1 MNEKNGEALARER
14 DETRLAGT
22 AAGEAGPRTTGP
34 GEAAAAKI
42 GYVRTTAPKAGTDEA
57 GGTGQQDD
65 VLAGPRDQ
73 APTGRPGEYEPGRPE
88 PGHGQAGHGQPEPG
102 RVETS
107 RVETSPA
114 GHDKPE
120 PSRVE
125 PGEPEPGHGHGHGQA
140 EHDQARHG
148 EPEPGEHEHG
158 QPESS
163 RVEPGQTAHGKPEP
177 SQPEPRER
185 DATEPDTEYDVVV
198 VGSGAAGMTAALAAA
213 RHGLRVVV
221 LEKAARFG
229 GSTAR
234 SGGGVWIPNNE
245 ALPTNRKVPTNRK
258 KPTSRKN
265 PTNSKDPN
273 GQDSPEQ
280 ARAYLEAIVGDVVPA
295 ELRENFLDRGPEV
308 VSFIQRHTP
317 LRFQWVPDYSD
328 YHPEAPGGRAGGR
341 SVEPKP
347 LDGHLLGDELANLE
361 PPYSASP
368 LGVPITQADYR
379 WLSLIA
385 RHPRGVL
392 RLLALGA
399 RWLAGRL
406 TGKHLLSMGQALAAG
421 LRVGLHQAGVTVRL
435 DTPLLDLVTDD
446 DRVTGVVIGGGQTI
460 SARLG
465 VILAAGG
472 FEHNEEMRTKYQR
485 QPIGTTWT
493 VGAKANTGDAIN
505 AGMKLG
511 AAVDLMDDA
520 WWGPT
525 IPLTGGPWF
534 ALAERSRPGCL
545 MVDARGE
552 RFVNESAPYV
562 EAVHA
567 MYGPGDGPGAHIPT
581 WLVFDQRYRN
591 RYMFTGIGPRQPLPG
606 RWFKAGIAAKASSLE
621 KLAERIGV
629 PQKALEHTVER
640 FNGFARNGVDEDFH
654 RGQSAYDH
662 YYGDPRNR
670 PNPSLGP
677 LDQPPFYAV
686 KIVPGDLGTKGG
698 LRIDTHARVLRED
711 GSVIAGLYAA
721 GNTSAAVMGHTYAG
735 PGATIGPAMVFG
747 YLAAAH
753 LATQNRTGGRR

>member
-1 MNEKNGEALARER
+1 MTASVGDAPDGSRDREPAVTRNGPAHELGSPGNE
-14 DETRLAGT
+14 
-22 AAGEAGPRTTGP
+22 PRTTDSS
-34 GEAAAAKI
+34 AAKDH
-42 GYVRTTAPKAGTDEA
+42 RT
-57 GGTGQQDD
+57 
-65 VLAGPRDQ
+65 
-73 APTGRPGEYEPGRPE
+73 
-88 PGHGQAGHGQPEPG
+88 
-102 RVETS
+102 
-107 RVETSPA
+107 PA
-114 GHDKPE
+114 
-120 PSRVE
+120 
-125 PGEPEPGHGHGHGQA
+125 
-140 EHDQARHG
+140 
-148 EPEPGEHEHG
+148 
-158 QPESS
+158 
-163 RVEPGQTAHGKPEP
+163 
-177 SQPEPRER
+177 
-185 DATEPDTEYDVVV
+185 EYDVVV

-213 RHGLRVVV
+213 QDGLQVVV
-221 LEKAARFG
+221 LEKAPRFG

-245 ALPTNRKVPTNRK
+245 ALPDHGDT
-258 KPTSRKN
+258 
-265 PTNSKDPN
+265 
-273 GQDSPEQ
+273 PEQ
-280 ARAYLEAIVGDVVPA
+280 AAAYLEAIVGDVVPR
-295 ELRENFLDRGPEV
+295 ELRKAFLDHGPDV
-308 VSFIQRHTP
+308 VSFVQRHTP
-317 LRFQWVPDYSD
+317 LRFQWVPNYSD
-328 YHPEAPGGRAGGR
+328 YHPEAPGGRATGR

-347 LDGHLLGDELANLE
+347 LDGRVLGDELADLE

-392 RLLALGA
+392 RLLGLGT

-406 TGKHLLSMGQALAAG
+406 TGKHLLAMGQALAAG
-421 LRVGLHQAGVTVRL
+421 LRAGLQQAGVTVRL
-435 DTPLLDLVTDD
+435 DTPLVDLVTEN
-446 DRVTGVVIGGGQTI
+446 DRVTGVLTTDGEVIHAT
-460 SARLG
+460 RG

-472 FEHNEEMRTKYQR
+472 FEHNEEMRAKYQR
-485 QPIGTTWT
+485 QPIGSAWT
-493 VGAKANTGDAIN
+493 VGAKANTGDAIT

-545 MVDARGE
+545 MVDGRGE

-567 MYGPGDGPGAHIPT
+567 MYGPGDGPGEHIPT

-606 RWFKAGIAAKASSLE
+606 RWFKAGIAAKAGTLD

-629 PQKALEHTVER
+629 PAQALRGTVEH
-640 FNGFARNGVDEDFH
+640 FNGFARDGVDEDFH
-654 RGQSAYDH
+654 RGRSAYDH

-677 LDQPPFYAV
+677 LDQAPYYAV

-753 LATQNRTGGRR
+753 LATQNHTGGRR

>member
-1 MNEKNGEALARER
+1 
-14 DETRLAGT
+14 
-22 AAGEAGPRTTGP
+22 
-34 GEAAAAKI
+34 
-42 GYVRTTAPKAGTDEA
+42 
-57 GGTGQQDD
+57 
-65 VLAGPRDQ
+65 
-73 APTGRPGEYEPGRPE
+73 
-88 PGHGQAGHGQPEPG
+88 
-102 RVETS
+102 
-107 RVETSPA
+107 
-114 GHDKPE
+114 
-120 PSRVE
+120 
-125 PGEPEPGHGHGHGQA
+125 
-140 EHDQARHG
+140 
-148 EPEPGEHEHG
+148 
-158 QPESS
+158 
-163 RVEPGQTAHGKPEP
+163 
-177 SQPEPRER
+177 
-185 DATEPDTEYDVVV
+185 
-198 VGSGAAGMTAALAAA
+198 
-213 RHGLRVVV
+213 
-221 LEKAARFG
+221 
-229 GSTAR
+229 
-234 SGGGVWIPNNE
+234 
-245 ALPTNRKVPTNRK
+245 
-258 KPTSRKN
+258 
-265 PTNSKDPN
+265 
-273 GQDSPEQ
+273 
-280 ARAYLEAIVGDVVPA
+280 
-295 ELRENFLDRGPEV
+295 
-308 VSFIQRHTP
+308 
-317 LRFQWVPDYSD
+317 
-328 YHPEAPGGRAGGR
+328 
-341 SVEPKP
+341 
-347 LDGHLLGDELANLE
+347 
-361 PPYSASP
+361 
-368 LGVPITQADYR
+368 
-379 WLSLIA
+379 
-385 RHPRGVL
+385 
-392 RLLALGA
+392 
-399 RWLAGRL
+399 
-406 TGKHLLSMGQALAAG
+406 MGQALAAG

-435 DTPLLDLVTDD
+435 DTPLLDLVTDN

-567 MYGPGDGPGAHIPT
+567 MYGAGDGPGAHIPT

-654 RGQSAYDH
+654 RGRSAYDH

-686 KIVPGDLGTKGG
+686 RIVPGDLGTKGG

-711 GSVIAGLYAA
+711 GSVNAGLYAA

-753 LATQNRTGGRR
+753 LAAQNRTGGRRFSMKLSR